1 MEDMK
6 AKLELIAKDNGSEVV
21 MLKLAEEC
29 SEYAAA
35 VVKYLIGEGSRE
47 DVLEELADVRTVMEE
62 NEIVMDPAELARV
75 HKIMRAKIDRQ
86 MERIR
91 LRNSLIK

>member
-1 MEDMK
+1 
-6 AKLELIAKDNGSEVV
+6 

-86 MERIR
+86 VERIQAR
-91 LRNSLIK
+91 R